1 MASDPNLTSLT
12 LAEAREGLLKRDFSS
27 AELVRATLDRIDE
40 TEPRVQAC
48 LHVLRDKAL
57 ADAAALDGA
66 GPDRSKPLWG
76 LPVTVKDVFLVR
88 GAPTTAGSRMLS
100 GYMPGFEAGVV
111 TRLRAAGAV
120 ITAKTN
126 LDEFAMGSS
135 TEFSAFRPTRNPW
148 NLSRVP
154 GGSSGGAA
162 AGISAR
168 QAPGAFGTDTGG
180 SIRQPAALCG
190 CVGLK
195 PTYGRVSRYGIVAYG
210 SSLDQAGPLARTVG
224 DCGMLF
230 GAVAGPDGR
239 DSTSSRVP
247 LEDLSAMTPPEASK
261 LRFALPRELWE
272 GRFDTEVEKVLS
284 SARRVMES
292 AGIRLEAVSMPSIRY
307 SVAAYYVI
315 AAAEASTNLARY
327 DGVRYGLRAPGRGDL
342 LSLYRESRTE
352 GLGPEARRRILL
364 GTFALSSGYYD
375 AYYRKAAQVRR
386 LIHEEYARILGEFDF
401 ILAPVSSIPA
411 WPFGSFT
418 DDPLTQYQLDVMTLP
433 LNLAGGPGL
442 SLPAG
447 LGADGLPV
455 GIQIQGPHFREKPL
469 LEAGML
475 LESMFPRLPEP
486 AFVSG

>member
-1 MASDPNLTSLT
+1 MASDPR
-12 LAEAREGLLKRDFSS
+12 LARLDLAQAREGLLKGDFTS
-27 AELVRATLDRIDE
+27 AELVGAALDRVAE
-40 TEPRVQAC
+40 TEPALQAC
-48 LHVLRDKAL
+48 LCVLGDQALRDAARL
-57 ADAAALDGA
+57 DAG
-66 GPDRSKPLWG
+66 GPDPAMPLWG
-76 LPVTVKDVFLVR
+76 VPVSVKDVFLVR
-88 GAPTTAGSRMLS
+88 GAPTTAGSRMLE
-100 GYMPGFEAGVV
+100 GYMPGFEAEVV

-148 NLSRVP
+148 NLGRVP
-154 GGSSGGAA
+154 GGSSGGCA
-162 AGISAR
+162 AGVAAF
-168 QAPGAFGTDTGG
+168 QAAGGFGTDTGG

-210 SSLDQAGPLARTVG
+210 SSLDQAGPMARNVR
-224 DCGMLF
+224 DCARLF
-230 GAVAGPDGR
+230 AAVAGPDGR

-247 LEDLSAMTPPEASK
+247 PEDLSALSPPEAK
-261 LRFALPRELWE
+261 GLRLALPRELWE
-272 GRFDTEVEKVLS
+272 GSFDAEVGKVLD
-284 SARRVMES
+284 SAKGLLAS
-292 AGIRLEAVSMPSIRY
+292 AGISLETVGMPSLRF

-327 DGVRYGLRAPGRGDL
+327 DGVRYGYRTPSKGDL
-342 LSLYRESRTE
+342 LSLYRESRTA
-352 GLGPEARRRILL
+352 GLGREARRRILL

-386 LIHEEYARILGEFDF
+386 LIRDEYARTLEEYDF

-418 DDPLTQYQLDVMTLP
+418 EDPLTQYQLDVMTLP

-447 LGADGLPV
+447 LGGDGLPV
-455 GIQIQGPHFREKPL
+455 GVQIMGPHFREKAL
-469 LEAGML
+469 LEAGIL
-475 LESMFPRLPEP
+475 LEGIFPRLPEP
-486 AFVSG
+486 PLKAL